1 MAFDLVIRG
10 ANLPDGRTGID
21 IGIEGG
27 LFAAFA
33 PNLPSGGAPEV
44 DATGCLVT
52 PPFVDAHFH
61 LDATLALGFE
71 GHFNESGTL
80 AEGIAIWD
88 RIRGRISPDDFYRR
102 ALTYCDLAV
111 SQGLLAIRSHV
122 DVTDPRLIAVEVL
135 NDVKKKVAPYLDL
148 QLVAF
153 PQMGYFSSDIM
164 PDNIVRALD
173 MGCEVVGGIP
183 HLEPTA
189 ELGHESVRRLTKL
202 AAERGLM
209 IDLHCDEN
217 DDPFSRNVETLAYE
231 TKRLG
236 LQGRAAGSHL
246 TSMHSMDNFYAGRL
260 IKMMAASGLTAVAN
274 PLANMFLQGRF
285 DTYPKRR
292 GLMRIPELMEAGV
305 TVATGHDSVLDPWY
319 PLGKGDMLDVAFMT
333 VHAAHL
339 SSHAGM
345 RDCLRLIT
353 ELPAKILG
361 LEKYGLTVGNH
372 ADCVVLQAADT
383 FEAIRLRPARLA
395 VVRRGK
401 VVAETPRVTSSLKL
415 GGRPASVDTY
425 AVRAGLGGAV
435 AD

>member
-1 MAFDLVIRG
+1 MSFDLIIRR

-21 IGIEGG
+21 IGVEGG
-27 LFAAFA
+27 RFAAFGA
-33 PNLPSGGAPEV
+33 DLPASGAPEI

-61 LDATLALGFE
+61 LDATLALGFD
-71 GHFNESGTL
+71 GLFNESGTL

-88 RIRGRISPDDFYRR
+88 KIRGKIPAEDFRRR
-102 ALTYCDLAV
+102 ALAYCDLAV

-122 DVTDPRLIAVEVL
+122 DVTDPRLVAVEVL
-135 NDVKKKVAPYLDL
+135 ADVKKTVAPYLDL

-153 PQMGYFSSDIM
+153 PQMGYYSSPTM
-164 PDNIVRALD
+164 PENIARALD
-173 MGCEVVGGIP
+173 LGCEVVGGIP

-189 ELGHESVRRLTKL
+189 ELGHESVRQLARL

-209 IDLHCDEN
+209 VDLHCDEN
-217 DDPFSRNVETLAYE
+217 DDPNSRNVETLAYE

-246 TSMHSMDNFYAGRL
+246 TSMHSMDNFYANRL
-260 IKMMAASGLTAVAN
+260 IHLMASSGLTAIAN

-292 GLMRIPELMEAGV
+292 GLMRIPELMAAGV

-319 PLGKGDMLDVAFMT
+319 PLGKADMLDVAFMT

-361 LEKYGLTVGNH
+361 LKDYGLTVGAA
-372 ADCVVLQAADT
+372 ADCVVLQAADV

-395 VVRRGK
+395 VVRRGA
-401 VVAETPRVTSSLKL
+401 VVAEAPRARSALHL
-415 GGRPASVDTY
+415 AGRPESVD
-425 AVRAGLGGAV
+425 AALIRSAG
-435 AD
+435 